1 MTGKI
6 CGTGSWAPDRVW
18 DNNDLA
24 KMVETSD
31 QWIRERTGVVQRHI
45 AKEDEDTVTMAA
57 GAALKAL
64 EDAEMKAEEI
74 DLILVATISPTE
86 IMPCVACG
94 VQERLGAEKA
104 TCFDLNGACTG
115 SLLALNTAQAY
126 LAQGIYRN
134 ALVIGAEKLSG
145 LTDWTDRGTCILFGD
160 GAGAV
165 VLRAEEGGSY
175 AQVTHSIGK
184 KGGALTLQSRNQ
196 IRYEND
202 PKAKETYIQMNG
214 KEVFSFAVSKVPE
227 AVKELLSREHVSCE
241 DIGRVKIP
249 ALLRKYTGKQLEFD
263 HIAGLDRIERPIT
276 DYALIIQCGGCMI
289 TATQLR
295 HRLQPAI
302 DARIPVSNYGMT
314 IAWLQGIFDRATQ
327 VFTCYRPNPS
337 V

>member
-6 CGTGSWAPDRVW
+6 CGTGSWVPDKVW

-24 KMVETSD
+24 RMVETSD
-31 QWIRERTGVVQRHI
+31 AWIRERTGVVQRHI
-45 AKEDEDTVTMAA
+45 AKENEDTVTMAA
-57 GAALKAL
+57 RAAQKAL
-64 EDAEMKAEEI
+64 EDAGMKAEEI
-74 DLILVATISPTE
+74 DLIIVATISPTE

-94 VQERLGAEKA
+94 VQEQIGAENA

-126 LAQGIYRN
+126 LAQGIYRS

-165 VLRAEEGGSY
+165 VLKAEEGGRY

-196 IRYEND
+196 ICYENN

-214 KEVFSFAVSKVPE
+214 KEVFTFAVSKVPE
-227 AVKELLSREHVSCE
+227 AIKTLLYREKISYGDIRYYLLHQANERIIRSAARRLGE
-241 DIGRVKIP
+241 DISRFPMNMDRYGNTSSASLLILLDEVKRSGE
-249 ALLRKYTGKQLEFD
+249 LQRGDKLVL
-263 HIAGLDRIERPIT
+263 AGFGGGLTYGASLIE
-276 DYALIIQCGGCMI
+276 Y
-289 TATQLR
+289 
-295 HRLQPAI
+295 
-302 DARIPVSNYGMT
+302 
-314 IAWLQGIFDRATQ
+314 
-327 VFTCYRPNPS
+327 
-337 V
+337 

>member
-24 KMVETSD
+24 KRVETSD

-45 AKEDEDTVTMAA
+45 AKENEDTVTMAA
-57 GAALKAL
+57 RAAQKAL
-64 EDAEMKAEEI
+64 EDAGMKAEEI
-74 DLILVATISPTE
+74 DLIIVATISPTE

-94 VQERLGAEKA
+94 VQEQIGAENA

-126 LAQGIYRN
+126 LAQGIYRS

-160 GAGAV
+160 GAGA
-165 VLRAEEGGSY
+165 
-175 AQVTHSIGK
+175 GK

-196 IRYEND
+196 TCYENN

-214 KEVFSFAVSKVPE
+214 KEVFTFAVSKVPE
-227 AVKELLSREHVSCE
+227 AVKELLSREQVPCGDIRYYLLHQANERIIRSAARRLGE
-241 DIGRVKIP
+241 DISRFPMNMDRYGNTSSASLLILLDEVKRSGE
-249 ALLRKYTGKQLEFD
+249 LQRGDKLVL
-263 HIAGLDRIERPIT
+263 AGFGGGLTYGASLIE
-276 DYALIIQCGGCMI
+276 Y
-289 TATQLR
+289 
-295 HRLQPAI
+295 
-302 DARIPVSNYGMT
+302 
-314 IAWLQGIFDRATQ
+314 
-327 VFTCYRPNPS
+327 
-337 V
+337 